1 MRPDALAVKDFL
13 LTQRKEKEMRV
24 PDCRTD
30 EYYNEKYLEG
40 SNKDF
45 VRGYD
50 WATEQALNLLNN
62 TEVFP
67 DFMDMLD
74 PNKAIVNVDKEE
86 IVRKAL
92 EDWMESQRDMLI
104 TSMIDGMGEEYD
116 EIKARVDSGSES
128 E

>member
-1 MRPDALAVKDFL
+1 
-13 LTQRKEKEMRV
+13 MRV

-50 WATEQALNLLNN
+50 FATDQALNLLNN
-62 TEVFP
+62 AEVFP
-67 DFMDMLD
+67 DFMDLLD
-74 PNKAIVNVDKEE
+74 PNKAIVNIDKEE
-86 IVRKAL
+86 IVKKAL
-92 EDWMESQRDMLI
+92 EDWMEMQRDELI

>member
-1 MRPDALAVKDFL
+1 
-13 LTQRKEKEMRV
+13 MRV

-50 WATEQALNLLNN
+50 WAVEQALNLLNN
-62 TEVFP
+62 ADVYPEFAE
-67 DFMDMLD
+67 LLEK
-74 PNKAIVNVDKEE
+74 NKAVVGVDKEIIFHE
-86 IVRKAL
+86 AL

-116 EIKARVDSGSES
+116 EIKARVDSGSEG